1 MLVVVSKQILFS
13 LNNEAGQ
20 RFSTRGHEVL
30 THANYCCFIRIKSI
44 WHVHLLVIELFSMN
58 LIVVNVQ
65 LTSVLNIHV
74 HLARYG
80 LRF

>member
-1 MLVVVSKQILFS
+1 MLVIVYKQILGS
-13 LNNEAGQ
+13 LNNTVGQ

-30 THANYCCFIRIKSI
+30 THANYRCFIRIKSI
-44 WHVHLLVIELFSMN
+44 WHVHLLVIKLLSTN

-65 LTSVLNIHV
+65 LTSVLNIHM